1 MHTQTAQDLREWA
14 KGIYTIEAAVEL
26 LIRFQSGRF
35 VAEGEP
41 WIVVPREE
49 RRGNMRSGYWLD
61 VDQLTV
67 ETTAALSG
75 GERRVLALAAS
86 LAGGAPID
94 LSDAVSGLD
103 RETLDLVLAAI
114 AHAGGSHEHRVMGTR
129 TFRNTQTGEP
139 VEREWPSDEAM
150 GSLHPWPTESDE
162 AETKLR
168 VVRGNHEQN
177 ADNDR

>member
-41 WIVVPREE
+41 WIVAPREE

-61 VDQLTV
+61 VDQLTA
-67 ETTAALSG
+67 EATAAAVLSG
-75 GERRVLALAAS
+75 GERRVLSVAAS
-86 LAGGAPID
+86 LAGGSPID
-94 LSDAVSGLD
+94 LADAVSGLD

-129 TFRNTQTGEP
+129 TFRDTTTGERF
-139 VEREWPSDEAM
+139 EREWPTEQVA
-150 GSLHPWPTESDE
+150 GSLHPWPAE
-162 AETKLR
+162 AGVRPAALH
-168 VVRGNHEQN
+168 VVTNGQEDQ
-177 ADNDR
+177 